1 VPEEHAEDTLRCSAC
16 GQQHDGDHDCPEAP
30 RETDGGEIQKYDP
43 EHTAA
48 LRVGDQLANAADGM
62 EEFNRLLWQVART
75 IYIVVSILLA
85 ISFVVMA
92 YYAAEFLVTL

>member
-1 VPEEHAEDTLRCSAC
+1 MDSDSPER
-16 GQQHDGDHDCPEAP
+16 P
-30 RETDGGEIQKYDP
+30 DGGELQEYDP
-43 EHTAA
+43 KRAA
-48 LRVGDQLANAADGM
+48 QLRVGDQLAHAADGM

-75 IYIVVSILLA
+75 IYIIVSILLA